1 MSAQQ
6 AGQLLLLEAE
16 SLYCPDAGGVI
27 DGGVT
32 VAIRDGRILW
42 RGRREALPA
51 ELHRN
56 QEAAT
61 TVEFGSSTMLAP
73 GLVDLHCHCDPT
85 GGEISRYGVDPDEVY
100 LPRGVTTILSQGD
113 AGADTW
119 EAYAR
124 TTGGCRTRCLMAMN
138 LLRAGEVPSYFEGR
152 KGGED
157 LVDFDVAAC
166 VAAMRAGGQAVWGV
180 DINTG
185 HNHGPTHELREAAAR
200 AVAAAEATGTNILFG
215 MRRPTDGWSFAQQL
229 SMLRE
234 GDVVTCECEIPCT
247 PCNPTQSTN
256 PLWCRGKPGAD
267 IYRGPPIGP
276 HDITASDGVMLES
289 GGPVHPAFFEARQ
302 RGVIFDVGYG
312 GTAFNFA
319 VAEAAISQGFLPDTI
334 SSDMHSQVDHA
345 RLQPSGTTGHARHDL
360 LRTMAKLEAA
370 GMPRLDVLRA
380 VTATPAKVLGLAG
393 EIGTLLPGACADVVA
408 LDLRHDPNGCALQD
422 RAEPPNRR
430 WVSGYYEPVCVVRA
444 GEIVKGGGDSSG
456 CVTEASAA
464 KL

>member
-1 MSAQQ
+1 MRRGGPPARRLRRSTAGATRQCNRLATPRMSAQQ

-61 TVEFGSSTMLAP
+61 TVEFESSTMLAP

-247 PCNPTQSTN
+247 PVT
-256 PLWCRGKPGAD
+256 
-267 IYRGPPIGP
+267 
-276 HDITASDGVMLES
+276 
-289 GGPVHPAFFEARQ
+289 
-302 RGVIFDVGYG
+302 
-312 GTAFNFA
+312 
-319 VAEAAISQGFLPDTI
+319 
-334 SSDMHSQVDHA
+334 
-345 RLQPSGTTGHARHDL
+345 QPSLLILYGAAANLAQTSIGARRSDRTTSL
-360 LRTMAKLEAA
+360 LAT
-370 GMPRLDVLRA
+370 VSCLRA
-380 VTATPAKVLGLAG
+380 VAPSTPPSSKRDSAVSSSMLGTEG
-393 EIGTLLPGACADVVA
+393 QRSTLRWPKPQSRRAFYPTRFPPTCTH
-408 LDLRHDPNGCALQD
+408 RWTTHGCSPLALQGTH
-422 RAEPPNRR
+422 AMT
-430 WVSGYYEPVCVVRA
+430 C
-444 GEIVKGGGDSSG
+444 
-456 CVTEASAA
+456 
-464 KL
+464 